1 MPWCTSNTD
10 SSHHVV
16 LQAFVY
22 KTAKPREATN
32 ILEYQN
38 IISTQKWK
46 SAASNQQSHMVRSG
60 KKSTKSFG
68 TCLAS
73 MTLLLLTPRPTSRRP
88 PKRPTAAPVLL
99 PAAGVVRRVT
109 FVLLHAPRPCT
120 LLASAPQ
127 LTRSVPLQDHSLR
140 VQGPS
145 VGQQ

>member
-1 MPWCTSNTD
+1 M
-10 SSHHVV
+10 
-16 LQAFVY
+16 
-22 KTAKPREATN
+22 E
-32 ILEYQN
+32 
-38 IISTQKWK
+38 ISGKQSTK
-46 SAASNQQSHMVRSG
+46 SYGTHRQVMNKVIWLRSG
-60 KKSTKSFG
+60 KPSTKSYG

-127 LTRSVPLQDHSLR
+127 LTRSMPLQEHSLR

-145 VGQQ
+145 IGQQRQQDILPRMRSVSYTHLTLPTTPYV